1 MRGHLPILTAA
12 VVLLAAGIPA
22 FAGASSADGL
32 YGSGTALVV
41 KSSPVTSS
49 STDES
54 TRSAAVRKCRSLRSP
69 ARKRSCLL
77 RVKKRFAGPVIPQ
90 QGPIA
95 ARIDVRDKYFSPA
108 LVSIQS
114 GQSILWSWNA
124 VNADAHN
131 VDLVGPPPGVRR
143 LDFSTPNSPSV
154 GFEFRRTFTVPGAYS
169 FVCSIHHNM
178 TMQVEVSG

>member
-1 MRGHLPILTAA
+1 MRGNLPNLTA
-12 VVLLAAGIPA
+12 VVLLTVGTLA
-22 FAGASSADGL
+22 FAGVPAAAGPSAPAPVTEVLMLSSAN
-32 YGSGTALVV
+32 
-41 KSSPVTSS
+41 SSQAAK
-49 STDES
+49 
-54 TRSAAVRKCRSLRSP
+54 SAAIRKCRSLKSP
-69 ARKRSCLL
+69 ARKKRCLL
-77 RVKKRFAGPVIPQ
+77 RVKKRFASPVIPQ

-154 GFEFRRTFTVPGAYS
+154 GFEFRRTFRVPGAYD

-178 TMQVEVSG
+178 TMRVEVSE

>member
-1 MRGHLPILTAA
+1 MRGHLPNLTA
-12 VVLLAAGIPA
+12 VVLLTVGTLA
-22 FAGASSADGL
+22 FAGASVAAGPPVSPPDRL
-32 YGSGTALVV
+32 SGSMPAL
-41 KSSPVTSS
+41 T
-49 STDES
+49 STDQ
-54 TRSAAVRKCRSLRSP
+54 AARAAAIRKCRSLKSP
-69 ARKRSCLL
+69 ARKKSCLL
-77 RVKKRFAGPVIPQ
+77 RVKKRFASPVIPQ

-108 LVSIQS
+108 MVSIQS

-154 GFEFRRTFTVPGAYS
+154 GFEFRRTFTVPGSYS